1 MIEAA
6 QGKGHSAT
14 RLDPR
19 WATVLARDPQHSGD
33 FFYAVRTT
41 GIYCRPSCPSRRARA
56 ENVSFFDSCEAAERA
71 GFRPCR
77 RCKPRAA
84 SLAEERAATV
94 AKICRYIDAA
104 AGTPTLALLARRAG
118 LSAYHFHR
126 VFKSVTGLSPRAYVL
141 ARRAQRLSG
150 ELRRGGTVT
159 RAILDAGYNSGGH
172 FYATSGQLLGMTPRS
187 YRDGGANAE
196 IRFAVTTCT
205 LGYILVAGSDR
216 GICAISL
223 GEEPDGLRREL
234 QERFPKAR
242 LIGGDADFEGWVAQ
256 VVRLIDAPSV
266 GLRLPLDIRGT
277 AFQRRVWRALQEIP
291 AGSTASYS
299 DIARRIGAPKA
310 VRAVAQACAAN
321 PLAVAIPC
329 HRVLR
334 RDGGLSGYRWGVSRK
349 RALLEREGAASS
361 GLSR

>member
-1 MIEAA
+1 MIDAA
-6 QGKGHSAT
+6 ERTRGPAT
-14 RLDPR
+14 ERDPR
-19 WATVLARDPQHSGD
+19 WATVLARDPHPSTE

-41 GIYCRPSCPSRRARA
+41 GIYCRPSCPSRRAKA
-56 ENVSFFDSCEAAERA
+56 ENVSFYDSCAAAERA
-71 GFRPCR
+71 GYRPCK

-84 SLAEERAATV
+84 SLADERAALV
-94 AKICRYIDAA
+94 AKSCRYIDAA
-104 AGTPTLALLARRAG
+104 TETPTLALLARRAG

-159 RAILDAGYNSGGH
+159 QAILDAGYNSGGH

-187 YRDGGANAE
+187 YRDGGANAQ
-196 IRFAVTTCT
+196 IRFAVTGCT
-205 LGYILVAGSDR
+205 LGHILVARSDR

-223 GEEPDGLRREL
+223 GDEPGGLRREL

-242 LIGGDADFEGWVAQ
+242 LIGGDEDFERWVAQ
-256 VVRLIDAPSV
+256 VVRLVDAPAV

-277 AFQRRVWRALQEIP
+277 TFQRRVWRALQQIP
-291 AGSTASYS
+291 AGATASYS
-299 DIARRIGAPKA
+299 DIARRIGAPKS

-329 HRVLR
+329 HRVVR
-334 RDGGLSGYRWGVSRK
+334 RDGALAGYRWGLSRK
-349 RALLEREGAASS
+349 RALLEREGAANA
-361 GLSR
+361 RNPR

>member
-1 MIEAA
+1 MIDTAERTRRP
-6 QGKGHSAT
+6 AT
-14 RLDPR
+14 ALDPR
-19 WATVLARDPQHSGD
+19 WATVLARDPQNSGN
-33 FFYAVRTT
+33 FYYAVSTT
-41 GIYCRPSCPSRRARA
+41 GVYCRPSCPSRRAKP
-56 ENVSFFDSCEAAERA
+56 ENVAFYESCAAAERA

-77 RCKPRAA
+77 RCRPRAP
-84 SLAEERAATV
+84 SLADERAAIV
-94 AKICRYIDAA
+94 ASVCRYIDADTE
-104 AGTPTLALLARRAG
+104 TPTLALLARRAG

-159 RAILDAGYNSGGH
+159 QAILDAGYNSGGH
-172 FYATSGQLLGMTPRS
+172 FYATSKQLLGMTPRS

-196 IRFAVTTCT
+196 IRFTVAECT
-205 LGYILVAGSDR
+205 LGRILVARSDQ

-223 GEEPDGLRREL
+223 GDEPGGLRREL
-234 QERFPKAR
+234 QDRFPKAR
-242 LIGGDADFEGWVAQ
+242 LIGGDADFERWVAQ
-256 VVRLIDAPSV
+256 VVRLVDSPAV

-277 AFQRRVWRALQEIP
+277 TFQRRVWRALQQIP

-299 DIARRIGAPKA
+299 DIARRIGAPTA

-329 HRVLR
+329 HRAIR
-334 RDGGLSGYRWGVSRK
+334 RDGALSGYRWGLSRK
-349 RALLEREGAASS
+349 RALLEREGAANT
-361 GLSR
+361 GPSR